1 MATLTRHAVRQLTLQ
16 TLFGLSANLDAQPEA
31 VIMQALAGDPELENV
46 TEVPTEVLEL
56 VQKVQ
61 TYTDDADLMIS
72 KYLIEGWTLDRLNL
86 IDLEIMRIAIYEANQ
101 GDVPTKVA
109 VNEALNLA
117 KEFTDDSSAKFING
131 ILSKVLTFQ
140 INLSSIK

>member
-1 MATLTRHAVRQLTLQ
+1 MVTLTRHVIRQVTLQ

-46 TEVPTEVLEL
+46 TEVPAEVLDL

-61 TYTDDADLMIS
+61 AYTDYADLMIS

-131 ILSKVLTFQ
+131 ILSKVLTF
-140 INLSSIK
+140 

>member
-131 ILSKVLTFQ
+131 ILSKVLTF
-140 INLSSIK
+140 

>member
-1 MATLTRHAVRQLTLQ
+1 MATLTRHAIRQVTLQ
-16 TLFGLSANLDAQPEA
+16 ALFGLSVNLDAQPEA
-31 VIMQALAGDPELENV
+31 VIKQALAGDPELENIS
-46 TEVPTEVLEL
+46 EAPTEVLEL

-61 TYTDDADLMIS
+61 AYSDDADLMIS

-86 IDLEIMRIAIYEANQ
+86 IDLEIMRIAIFEASQ

-117 KEFTDDSSAKFING
+117 KEFTDESSAKFING
-131 ILSKVLTFQ
+131 ILSKVLTF
-140 INLSSIK
+140 

>member
-1 MATLTRHAVRQLTLQ
+1 MVTLTRHVIRQVTLQ

-46 TEVPTEVLEL
+46 TEVPTEVLDL

-61 TYTDDADLMIS
+61 AYTDDADLMIS

-131 ILSKVLTFQ
+131 ILSKVLTF
-140 INLSSIK
+140 